1 MIVEN
6 ISNDNEINILAIKY
20 QKRFPKS
27 NFLYHFLMLNS
38 SQYMGLHL
46 SNKEIKKVLK
56 KSLKDGKIFQVW
68 DYKWKEEMPCHVI
81 TGIDVKLIFKN
92 LQ

>member
-6 ISNDNEINILAIKY
+6 ISSDDELNILAIKY

-38 SQYMGLHL
+38 GQYMGLDL

-56 KSLKDGKIFQVW
+56 
-68 DYKWKEEMPCHVI
+68 
-81 TGIDVKLIFKN
+81 N
-92 LQ
+92 

>member
-6 ISNDNEINILAIKY
+6 ISNDDEINILAIKY

-68 DYKWKEEMPCHVI
+68 DYKWKGEHAMPCDWHRC
-81 TGIDVKLIFKN
+81 KLIFKN
-92 LQ
+92 YNK